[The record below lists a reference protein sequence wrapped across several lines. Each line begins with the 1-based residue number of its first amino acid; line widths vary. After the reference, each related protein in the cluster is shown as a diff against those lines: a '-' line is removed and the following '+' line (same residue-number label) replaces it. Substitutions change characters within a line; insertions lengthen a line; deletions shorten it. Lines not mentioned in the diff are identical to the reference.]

1 MTACPRQDRR
11 AFATLLVLWIVA
23 IAAIIIGAIQA
34 SAFSQAAKGRE
45 ALARVRAHW
54 AARAGVEAALARIE
68 NATLSPTGDS
78 AYEMLDDVADAAEG
92 GLDGAAYRLSYESPD
107 GERLGGA
114 DAHAKININLMNA
127 QQLALLPEMPEDGP
141 DAILD
146 WIDEDDDSRPLGAES
161 AYYLS
166 KQYGYPPRNGPIRT
180 LAELELVV
188 GLTPELV
195 RGEDWNLNGRLDPN
209 EDDGD
214 LTMPDDN
221 ADGKLDAGWS
231 AILTCRSVD
240 GGRAASGE
248 ERLDLAQAQASE
260 IARRLAVDPFQAEAI
275 ATYAGG
281 QNATMSEFLR
291 RRLSQTAQRAGMATA
306 SSVRDLTRDQL
317 TTLFNEAS
325 IGEAAA
331 GRPGKLNINTCD
343 AETLQYLPEIS
354 PVLADAIVYER
365 ASRPEG
371 FVSIVDLLD
380 VPAMTRQRLAGL
392 TNLLDVRSNV
402 VVVTSRGRDTRTGIE
417 VEMTATVDRTA
428 VPATITECLIR

>member
-1 MTACPRQDRR
+1 M
-11 AFATLLVLWIVA
+11 VLWIVA

-68 NATLSPTGDS
+68 NATLSPVGAS
-78 AYEMLDDVADAAEG
+78 AYEVLDDVAEAAEG
-92 GLDGAAYRLSYESPD
+92 ELDAAAYRLSYESSD
-107 GERLGGA
+107 GERLGAA

-146 WIDEDDDSRPLGAES
+146 WIDEDDDSRPLGAER

-166 KQYGYPPRNGPIRT
+166 RQYGYPPRNGPIRT

-188 GLTPELV
+188 GLSPELV
-195 RGEDWNLNGRLDPN
+195 RGEDANLNGRLDPN

-231 AILTCRSVD
+231 AIITCRSVD
-240 GGRAASGE
+240 GGLAASGQ
-248 ERLDLAQAQASE
+248 ERLDLSQAQASE
-260 IARRLAVDPFQAEAI
+260 IARRLGVDAFQAEAI
-275 ATYAGG
+275 AAYAGG
-281 QNATMSEFLR
+281 QGAAMSEFLR
-291 RRLSQTAQRAGMATA
+291 RRLSQTAQRAGIATA

-317 TTLFNEAS
+317 ATLFNEAT
-325 IGEAAA
+325 IGAAAA
-331 GRPGKLNINTCD
+331 GKPGKLNINTCD

-365 ASRPEG
+365 SSRPEG

-417 VEMTATVDRTA
+417 VEMTATLDRTT
-428 VPATITECLIR
+428 VPATIRECLLR